1 MKHYME
7 ICYTYEDN
15 DSFSPPIAIVEVET
29 KSCELIKY
37 LADKALDKI
46 KEKYPDKTIYMID
59 YRYLGNT
66 VEIIK

>member
-1 MKHYME
+1 MKQYME
-7 ICYTYEDN
+7 ICYTHEGN
-15 DSFSPPIAIVEVET
+15 DSFFPLIAIVEVET

-46 KEKYPDKTIYMID
+46 KEKYPEKTIDMID
-59 YRYLGNT
+59 YHYLGNT